1 MADKLALF
9 LPGNI
14 QPESFLSIFFPCNCT
29 LARSGLKN
37 RDGLGSHQGG
47 PAGRMDASGR
57 DGLRVRCSLLKTPAF
72 FSSAAFLPQ
81 ATPVSAI
88 RLKKKKKIIKKCR
101 VICFEQ
107 PLDVEA
113 SDYFR

>member
-1 MADKLALF
+1 
-9 LPGNI
+9 
-14 QPESFLSIFFPCNCT
+14 
-29 LARSGLKN
+29 
-37 RDGLGSHQGG
+37 
-47 PAGRMDASGR
+47 MDASGR

-88 RLKKKKKIIKKCR
+88 RLKKIKNKKCR
-101 VICFEQ
+101 IICFEQ